1 MRTLCIQAELNEG
14 KGIVMGDSLKG
25 RVALVSGAV
34 GGIGQAIA
42 SHLAQEG
49 AALALHYFVEPDEMA
64 TAFLKDFTQQ
74 GYQAKLYKGDLSTYE
89 NVTSLVE
96 RVIKDFGQVDILVNN
111 AGITMDRTLKN
122 MAPEEWEKVI
132 AVDLSSVFY
141 CSKAVI
147 NQMLARGYGR
157 IISISSVV
165 GQKGNV
171 GQTNY
176 AAAKA
181 AIIGFTKSL
190 ALETAKKG
198 ITVNAVAPGFVK
210 TAMTDKIPK
219 DIMDKILEGIPVG
232 RLAEP
237 GEIGRAV
244 LFLADEKSSYIT
256 GQVLSVNGGLY
267 M

>member
-1 MRTLCIQAELNEG
+1 MGETL
-14 KGIVMGDSLKG
+14 KD
-25 RVALVSGAV
+25 RVALVTGAV
-34 GGIGQAIA
+34 GGIGQAI
-42 SHLAQEG
+42 SVHLAQEG
-49 AALALHYFVEPDEMA
+49 ATLALHYLVEPDDVA
-64 TAFLKDFTQQ
+64 DSFLKDFIKQ
-74 GYQAKLYKGDLSTYE
+74 GYRAKLYKADVSNFGQ
-89 NVTSLVE
+89 VTSLIETVE
-96 RVIKDFGQVDILVNN
+96 KDFGRIDILVNN

-122 MAPEEWEKVI
+122 MTPEQWEKVI

-141 CSKAVI
+141 CSKAVL
-147 NQMLARGYGR
+147 NQMLARNYGR

-198 ITVNAVAPGFVK
+198 ITANAVAPGFVR

-219 DIMDKILEGIPVG
+219 DILEKIVDGIPLG
-232 RLAEP
+232 RMAEP
-237 GEIGRAV
+237 SEIARAV

>member
-1 MRTLCIQAELNEG
+1 MSDIRF
-14 KGIVMGDSLKG
+14 DG
-25 RVALVSGAV
+25 RVAVITGA
-34 GGIGQAIA
+34 GGGLGKTYALELARRGASVVVNDLGGSSDGRGGSSSMADATVKEIIEAGGKAAANYDSVATPEGGKAII
-42 SHLAQEG
+42 QT
-49 AALALHYFVEPDEMA
+49 ALD
-64 TAFLKDFTQQ
+64 
-74 GYQAKLYKGDLSTYE
+74 
-89 NVTSLVE
+89 N
-96 RVIKDFGQVDILVNN
+96 FGRVDILVNN

-122 MAPEEWEKVI
+122 MTPDQWEKVI

-147 NQMLARGYGR
+147 GQMLERGYGR
-157 IISISSVV
+157 IIGISSVV
-165 GQKGNV
+165 GQKGNI

-181 AIIGFTKSL
+181 AIIGFTKAL

-210 TAMTDKIPK
+210 TAMTGQIPKEILDKIV
-219 DIMDKILEGIPVG
+219 ETIPVG
-232 RLAEP
+232 RMAEP
-237 GEIGRAV
+237 SEVARAV

-256 GQVLSVNGGLY
+256 GQVVNINGGLY

>member
-1 MRTLCIQAELNEG
+1 
-14 KGIVMGDSLKG
+14 MGESLKG
-25 RVALVSGAV
+25 RVALVTGAV
-34 GGIGQAIA
+34 GGIGQSI
-42 SHLAQEG
+42 SSLLAEEG
-49 AALALHYFVEPDEMA
+49 ATVALHYLVEPDEVA
-64 TAFLKDFTQQ
+64 AAFLKEFTQQ
-74 GYQAKLYKGDLSTYE
+74 GYKAKIYKADLSRFE
-89 NVTSLVE
+89 DVTSLVE
-96 RVIKDFGQVDILVNN
+96 TVTKDFGQIDILVNN

-122 MAPEEWEKVI
+122 MSPVEWEKVI

-141 CSKAVI
+141 CSKAAI
-147 NQMLARGYGR
+147 NQMLSRGYGR

-165 GQKGNV
+165 GEKGNV

-181 AIIGFTKSL
+181 GIIGFTKSL
-190 ALETAKKG
+190 ALETARKG

-210 TAMTDKIPK
+210 TAMTEKIPK
-219 DIMDKILEGIPVG
+219 EIMNKIVEGIPTG

-237 GEIGRAV
+237 WEIARAV
-244 LFLADEKSSYIT
+244 VFLADEKCSYMT

>member
-1 MRTLCIQAELNEG
+1 
-14 KGIVMGDSLKG
+14 MGDLLKG
-25 RVALVSGAV
+25 RVALVTGAV

-42 SHLAQEG
+42 SLLGQEG
-49 AALALHYFVEPDEMA
+49 ATVALHYLVEPKEMA
-64 TAFLKDFTQQ
+64 ESFLNEFTQRR
-74 GYQAKLYKGDLSTYE
+74 YPAKLYKADLANFE
-89 NVTSLVE
+89 EVTSFTDTVL
-96 RVIKDFGQVDILVNN
+96 KDFGQIDILVNN

-122 MAPEEWEKVI
+122 MTPQEWEKVI

-141 CSKAVI
+141 CSKAVL

-190 ALETAKKG
+190 ALETARKG

-210 TAMTDKIPK
+210 TTMTDKIPD
-219 DIMDKILEGIPVG
+219 DIMVKIRESIPIG

-237 GEIGRAV
+237 AEIARAV
-244 LFLADEKSSYIT
+244 LFLAEERASYIT
-256 GQVLSVNGGLY
+256 GQVLNINGGLY

>member
-1 MRTLCIQAELNEG
+1 
-14 KGIVMGDSLKG
+14 MGDILKG
-25 RVALVSGAV
+25 RVALVTGAV
-34 GGIGQAIA
+34 GGIGQAIS

-49 AALALHYFVEPDEMA
+49 ATLALHYLVEPDEVA
-64 TAFLKDFTQQ
+64 AAFLKGFTQQ
-74 GYQAKLYKGDLSTYE
+74 GYKAKIYKADLSRFE
-89 NVTSLVE
+89 DVTSLVE
-96 RVIKDFGQVDILVNN
+96 TVTKDFGQIDILVNN

-122 MAPEEWEKVI
+122 MIPDEWEKVI

-219 DIMDKILEGIPVG
+219 EIMDKIVEGVPTG

-237 GEIGRAV
+237 WEIARAV
-244 LFLADEKSSYIT
+244 LFLADEKSAYIT

>member
-1 MRTLCIQAELNEG
+1 
-14 KGIVMGDSLKG
+14 MGDILKG

-34 GGIGQAIA
+34 GGIGQAI
-42 SHLAQEG
+42 SLLLAQEG
-49 AALALHYFVEPDEMA
+49 ATLALHYLVEPDEVA
-64 TAFLKDFTQQ
+64 AGFLKEFAQA
-74 GYQAKLYKGDLSTYE
+74 GYKAKIYKADLSRFE
-89 NVTSLVE
+89 DVTTLVDT
-96 RVIKDFGQVDILVNN
+96 VTKDFGQIDILVNN

-122 MAPEEWEKVI
+122 MKPDEWEKVI

-147 NQMLARGYGR
+147 NQMLSRGYGR
-157 IISISSVV
+157 IVSISSVV

-219 DIMDKILEGIPVG
+219 DIMEKIVETIPTG

-237 GEIGRAV
+237 TEIARAV

-256 GQVLSVNGGLY
+256 GQVLNVNGGLY

>member
-1 MRTLCIQAELNEG
+1 
-14 KGIVMGDSLKG
+14 MGDSLKG
-25 RVALVSGAV
+25 RVALVTGAV
-34 GGIGQAIA
+34 GGIGQAI
-42 SHLAQEG
+42 SMLLAQEG
-49 AALALHYFVEPDEMA
+49 ATLALHYLVESDE
-64 TAFLKDFTQQ
+64 TAAGFLKGFTEQ
-74 GYQAKLYKGDLSTYE
+74 GYKAKVYKADLSKYDD
-89 NVTSLVE
+89 VTSLAETVT
-96 RVIKDFGQVDILVNN
+96 KDFGQIDILVNN
-111 AGITMDRTLKN
+111 AGITMDKTLKN
-122 MAPEEWEKVI
+122 MSPQEWEKVI

-147 NQMLARGYGR
+147 NQMLSRGYGR
-157 IISISSVV
+157 IVSISSVV

-210 TAMTDKIPK
+210 TAMTDKIPTN
-219 DIMDKILEGIPVG
+219 IMEKIVEGIPTG

-237 GEIGRAV
+237 WEIGRAV

>member
-1 MRTLCIQAELNEG
+1 
-14 KGIVMGDSLKG
+14 MGVSLKG
-25 RVALVSGAV
+25 RVALVTGAV
-34 GGIGQAIA
+34 GGIGQAI
-42 SHLAQEG
+42 SMLLAQEG
-49 AALALHYFVEPDEMA
+49 ATLALHYLVESDETA
-64 TAFLKDFTQQ
+64 AAFLKGFTEQ
-74 GYQAKLYKGDLSTYE
+74 GYKAKVYKADLSKYDD
-89 NVTSLVE
+89 VTSLAETVT
-96 RVIKDFGQVDILVNN
+96 KDFGQIDILVNN
-111 AGITMDRTLKN
+111 AGITMDKTLKN
-122 MAPEEWEKVI
+122 MSPQEWEKVI

-147 NQMLARGYGR
+147 NQMLSRGYGR
-157 IISISSVV
+157 IVSISSVV

-210 TAMTDKIPK
+210 TAMTDKIPTN
-219 DIMDKILEGIPVG
+219 IMEKIVEGIPTG

-237 GEIGRAV
+237 WEIGRAV
-244 LFLADEKSSYIT
+244 LFLTDEKSSYIT